1 MTEVKGGRGGR
12 AGRETWYDQPMTPE
26 PAGEDLKHAVQ
37 QLIADVLNRKKNPKK
52 PEDIVEGL
60 SLTRDLGIDS
70 LDVLQIMAT
79 VEKRYK
85 LKFSEAEIKGMDE
98 LGGILTTIRKHQ
110 SAGN

>member
-1 MTEVKGGRGGR
+1 MMS
-12 AGRETWYDQPMTPE
+12 D
-26 PAGEDLKHAVQ
+26 PAGEDHRRAVQ
-37 QLIADVLNRKKNPKK
+37 QLVADVLNRKKIPKK
-52 PEDIVEGL
+52 PEEIVEGL

-98 LGGILTTIRKHQ
+98 LGGILAIIKKHQ
-110 SAGN
+110 AAGN

>member
-1 MTEVKGGRGGR
+1 MTEINEPEVKR
-12 AGRETWYDQPMTPE
+12 
-26 PAGEDLKHAVQ
+26 AVQ
-37 QLIADVLNRKKNPKK
+37 ELIAEVLNRKKTQRK

-79 VEKRYK
+79 VEKKYK

-98 LGGILTTIRKHQ
+98 LGGILAVIKKHR
-110 SAGN
+110 AEGT